1 MIKGKEIKGIFILTL
16 VTLIWGSTFSMSKIS
31 LQYVSPIILLSLRF
45 TLGTISL
52 FVYLLFF
59 SKNNF
64 KITKSGIILGV
75 INFLAIA
82 FQTFGL
88 KYTSATKTAFI
99 TGISVLFVP
108 FGEKILFKNKISK
121 NVWIAVVLAILGLFF
136 LTVDFKELS
145 EINIGDFLVLLCAIT
160 YTLQILFISYVV
172 HKADISNL
180 AFVELLITSLLSWF
194 FAIPEI
200 YNLSFENLVFAFPPI
215 LYLGIIAT
223 ALTLTLQL
231 LGQRYLS
238 PSKSAII
245 YNLEPVF
252 AFLFARIFLNERLK
266 IGQGIGAILI
276 ILSLFLSLPQ
286 FSILNKKKRG

>member
-1 MIKGKEIKGIFILTL
+1 MNREQELKGILILTL

-52 FVYLLFF
+52 FIYLLFF
-59 SKNNF
+59 SKNNL
-64 KITKSGIILGV
+64 KITKSGIILGI
-75 INFLAIA
+75 INFLAIV

-88 KYTSATKTAFI
+88 RYTSATKTAFI

-108 FGEKILFKNKISK
+108 FGEKILFKNKVSK
-121 NVWIAVVLAILGLFF
+121 NVWIAIILAILGLFF

-145 EINIGDFLVLLCAIT
+145 EINIGDVLVLLCAIT
-160 YTLQILFISYVV
+160 YALQILFISYIV

-180 AFVELLITSLLSWF
+180 AFGELLITSLLSWL

-200 YNLSFENLVFAFPPI
+200 FNLSLKNLSSAFPPI
-215 LYLGIIAT
+215 LYLGIVAT

-231 LGQRYLS
+231 LGQKYLS

-266 IGQGIGAILI
+266 IGQGVGAILI
-276 ILSLFLSLPQ
+276 IFSLFLSLPQ
-286 FSILNKKKRG
+286 FSTLNKKKKE

>member
-121 NVWIAVVLAILGLFF
+121 NLWIAVILAILGLFF
-136 LTVDFKELS
+136 LTVDLKELS

-172 HKADISNL
+172 HKVDISNL
-180 AFVELLITSLLSWF
+180 AFEELLITSLLSWF
-194 FAIPEI
+194 FAVPEI
-200 YNLSFENLVFAFPPI
+200 YNLSFKNLAFAFPPI

-231 LGQRYLS
+231 LGQKYLS

-286 FSILNKKKRG
+286 FSILNKKKRE